1 MKMEKDKEGLK
12 ANLDV
17 MVIFDRA
24 INVCEDSIYGFIT
37 SSDLCED
44 ADTIQSYIG
53 YLVGAE
59 RFEKKKGVISEDGT
73 LWTYPDEIYTII
85 ANEPLKKFTSF
96 LFNDEVGYKIMKYDH
111 PIEWEEGEI
120 DNYDGT
126 PCFIF
131 KKELIERYI

>member
-59 RFEKKKGVISEDGT
+59 RFEKKKGVISEGT
-73 LWTYPDEIYTII
+73 TVRDSILTPACKVSNFARNFSLWIKLD
-85 ANEPLKKFTSF
+85 FTGRFSVHTKSF
-96 LFNDEVGYKIMKYDH
+96 APMGFKAVPFIPTVWIMV
-111 PIEWEEGEI
+111 
-120 DNYDGT
+120 
-126 PCFIF
+126 
-131 KKELIERYI
+131 